1 MNIRQLVKYGQDELN
16 KNDVE
21 DVSIKTEILAEFV
34 LNVSRQKIVVDGENE
49 VSKEK
54 EEEYKKY
61 IDEIINGKPI
71 QYITNSREFFGN
83 VFYVDENVLI
93 PQPDTE
99 VLVEEAIKVIEEK
112 IRNSESRIKILDLCC
127 GSGCIGISIANKL
140 REDKIQ
146 GFEID
151 FADISNEALEITKKN
166 LFNIFYR
173 DNLLKKF
180 ETDILRDE
188 NVSDNENDISRNYIF
203 NFILTDMF
211 ENIDKNYDV
220 IISNPPYI
228 KRSDI
233 DMLSKE
239 VRNEPKIALDGGL
252 DGLDFY
258 RIIIE
263 NGREYIYEGGFLIL
277 EIGDTQ
283 KDEITEILSNNNMYK
298 DFYFKEDYAGL
309 DRVVVIE
316 G

>member
-1 MNIRQLVKYGQDELN
+1 MNIKELLKYGQDELN
-16 KNDVE
+16 KNDIE
-21 DVSIKTEILAEFV
+21 DVSIKAEILAEFV

-49 VSKEK
+49 VTKEK
-54 EEEYKKY
+54 EEEYRRY
-61 IDEIINGKPI
+61 IGELIEGKPI

-83 VFYVDENVLI
+83 TFYVDENVLI

-99 VLVEEAIKVIEEK
+99 VLVEEALKVIEEK
-112 IRNSESRIKILDLCC
+112 SKNSESKIKILDLCC

-140 REDKIQ
+140 RDDDLQ

-180 ETDILRDE
+180 GSNDD
-188 NVSDNENDISRNYIF
+188 NDYANENDNDNSRKYSF
-203 NFILTDMF
+203 NFILSNMF
-211 ENIDKNYDV
+211 EKIGKNYDV
-220 IISNPPYI
+220 IVSNPPYI
-228 KRSDI
+228 KREDI

-239 VRNEPKIALDGGL
+239 VQNEPRIALDGGI

-258 RIIIE
+258 REIIC
-263 NGREYIYEGGFLIL
+263 NGREYIYEGGTLIL

-283 KDEITEILSNNNMYK
+283 KDEITKILNDNLYK
-298 DFYFKEDYAGL
+298 KFYYLKDYAGN